1 MPRGKCS
8 ALNIRKHTPSI
19 DRSDLMLHFSSVQ
32 LLSPV
37 QICDPMD
44 YSTPGL
50 PLHHQLPEVTQTH
63 VHWVS
68 DAIQPSYPLSSPSP
82 PALNLSQ
89 HQGFFQWVSSSHQ
102 VAKVLVLR
110 CSKDGSAIAIVTPFW
125 KVLTE
130 SQVKGHLKDFLILL
144 VRLKGMYCIIFYCV
158 YISFPIKL

>member
-1 MPRGKCS
+1 MWWLNLIMYTKS
-8 ALNIRKHTPSI
+8 LALW
-19 DRSDLMLHFSSVQ
+19 LVLQFSSVQ
-32 LLSPV
+32 FSRLVMSDSLWPHEL
-37 QICDPMD
+37 QHA
-44 YSTPGL
+44 GL
-50 PLHHQLPEVTQTH
+50 PVHHQLPEFTQTH